1 MAVLAFS
8 FWFSCEMAVL
18 ANSIILLISFVVRH
32 VSRTRAKETTS
43 EEKFFEFRNRDSSAE
58 KEEGRLAFKFQYQV
72 PDQHG
77 ESNAEGLIPVVV
89 EEVNSASKTCV
100 QKYSFLRE
108 KDFCG
113 FVEEPKAETLC
124 VEESHASHCCC
135 CDNGESREAANQDT
149 LLKRE
154 TLKPKKYET
163 DLFDEVVRDSVVTV
177 VSEEFSGFDSECD
190 SISVSDGYSV
200 HDLVVDSDG
209 FLSEKELE
217 VDELKSSKE
226 CQEMDLKFTDSS
238 SDDYDDDANL
248 ISHDEATAMDEKHS
262 ARKETDDAANSSTGT
277 SSSHSR
283 SMLEMDANL
292 QKSDL
297 DEQTHKFEKAQV
309 KGSVNDQACHELES
323 LWEHQELIEQ
333 LRMELRKLK
342 DIGLPTI
349 LEESESPIT
358 VEDLKPLMMDESFMH
373 EDPMDEM
380 QKYHWSYRERM
391 RKFDIL
397 NYQKMYAVGFLQ
409 LKDHLQ
415 SVGSRR
421 TLGLAFQS
429 IFAQSFW
436 SVIRRKSNVN
446 PSEKLIKELQTDL
459 EVVYVGQTCLSWEFL
474 RWQYEKAR
482 ETPHLFDP
490 FGNHFYNQAAREFQQ
505 FQVNIQRFIEN
516 EAFQGPRLPNY
527 IQNRCVLHHLL
538 QVPVLKEDCFKDKM
552 LGDGQGANGEKME
565 EIMEE
570 SIRIFWEFVKAD
582 KDETPGILRGFLG
595 THVELQDP
603 SDFDLVEDIQFDL
616 HKEKK
621 LKDILRTGNC
631 LVKKFKKPKED
642 RSNEGIFF
650 SQVDLK
656 LVGRVLRMPR
666 ITTEQLLWCHKK
678 LSKIKFVERKV
689 FREPS
694 FLLFP
699 C

>member
-1 MAVLAFS
+1 MAALAFS
-8 FWFSCEMAVL
+8 FWFLCEMAVL
-18 ANSIILLISFVVRH
+18 ANSIILLISFVAGH
-32 VSRTRAKETTS
+32 VSRTRAKGATS
-43 EEKFFEFRNRDSSAE
+43 EEKSSFEFRNHESSSSAE

-77 ESNAEGLIPVVV
+77 ESNAEGLMPVVVV
-89 EEVNSASKTCV
+89 EEVNSASKACV
-100 QKYSFLRE
+100 RKYNFSCE
-108 KDFCG
+108 KDLCA
-113 FVEEPKAETLC
+113 FVEEPK
-124 VEESHASHCCC
+124 V
-135 CDNGESREAANQDT
+135 
-149 LLKRE
+149 
-154 TLKPKKYET
+154 YET
-163 DLFDEVVRDSVVTV
+163 DLFNEVVRDNVVAA

-209 FLSEKELE
+209 FLSERELE
-217 VDELKSSKE
+217 VDDELKSSKE
-226 CQEMDLKFTDSS
+226 CQEMNLKFTDSS
-238 SDDYDDDANL
+238 SDDDDDDD
-248 ISHDEATAMDEKHS
+248 DEVTTMNKKYS
-262 ARKETDDAANSSTGT
+262 ARKETDDASKSSTGT
-277 SSSHSR
+277 SSSS
-283 SMLEMDANL
+283 SSLLDLEMDANL
-292 QKSDL
+292 QKSYL
-297 DEQTHKFEKAQV
+297 DEQTHELEKAQV
-309 KGSVNDQACHELES
+309 KGSVNEDRHELES

-349 LEESESPIT
+349 LEEPESPIT

-373 EDPMDEM
+373 EDSMDEM
-380 QKYHWSYRERM
+380 QKFHWSYRERM
-391 RKFDIL
+391 RKLDIL
-397 NYQKMYAVGFLQ
+397 NYQKMYAIGFLQ
-409 LKDHLQ
+409 LKDDPLQ

-429 IFAQSFW
+429 IFAQSSW
-436 SVIRRKSNVN
+436 SVRRKSNVN
-446 PSEKLIKELQTDL
+446 PSERLIKELQTDL

-482 ETPHLFDP
+482 EMPQLSDP

-516 EAFQGPRLPNY
+516 EAFQGPRLRNF
-527 IQNRCVLHHLL
+527 IQNRCVLHNLL
-538 QVPVLKEDCFKDKM
+538 QVPLLKGNLNCTDSTTFRNIDRLMGAILFVSEDCLKDKM
-552 LGDGQGANGEKME
+552 LGDGQGMSGEKME

-582 KDETPGILRGFLG
+582 KDETPGILRGFMG

-603 SDFDLVEDIQFDL
+603 SDFYLVEDIQFDL
-616 HKEKK
+616 HKKEKK

-642 RSNEGIFF
+642 RSNEDVFF

-689 FREPS
+689 FREPCN
-694 FLLFP
+694 FLEFP